1 MLKIIENN
9 LNYMLTRPFKS
20 IISNQRR
27 GKRHNLAKRKKIMT
41 AQSKHTPAPWRY
53 HKSEHDCEYIITGS
67 NENGG
72 SILPILG
79 RTHNFPNNNEA
90 NARLIAAAPELLEAL
105 EQLSDFVKNNC
116 DLSFQ
121 NDECY
126 PAGYLEIEKSD
137 KIIAKARGGNYGTI

>member
-1 MLKIIENN
+1 
-9 LNYMLTRPFKS
+9 
-20 IISNQRR
+20 
-27 GKRHNLAKRKKIMT
+27 MT
-41 AQSKHTPAPWRY
+41 TNTQPKHTPAPWRY

-105 EQLSDFVKNNC
+105 ERLMRPGEQAIGMTADELQADYDYARKAIVKAPTINNFNYYEKPSTNHPSNLLC
-116 DLSFQ
+116 IGISGIHDQ
-121 NDECY
+121 NMQQ
-126 PAGYLEIEKSD
+126 
-137 KIIAKARGGNYGTI
+137 